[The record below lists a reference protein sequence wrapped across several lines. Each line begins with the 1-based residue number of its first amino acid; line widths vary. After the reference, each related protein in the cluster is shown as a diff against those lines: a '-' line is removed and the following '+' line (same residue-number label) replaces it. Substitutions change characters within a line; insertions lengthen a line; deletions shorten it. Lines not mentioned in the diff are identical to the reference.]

1 MKMVDICIDTIIQG
15 NLSQH
20 FSKKLKK
27 KKLWK
32 HNLEFLFKSK
42 LNRPVLTLSTR
53 SSYKFKF
60 LDMFCALTLIYRNVS
75 ANSIALNQFD
85 GIFCVKSMHGNS
97 FTIFQIITVVSR
109 WQRRWVTTM
118 KGLQAAILNLGAR
131 IILI

>member
-1 MKMVDICIDTIIQG
+1 M
-15 NLSQH
+15 
-20 FSKKLKK
+20 
-27 KKLWK
+27 
-32 HNLEFLFKSK
+32 EFLFKSK